1 MFVLPMLCP
10 THMYLIKSQILQTP
24 SLQEN
29 HLILLA
35 LACHVILM
43 YCSIFPGLGADDNCF
58 SGLLLWRSDFIAQT
72 KRQAIYVLTAKWD
85 NGLVFYLDNQFTTSS
100 EVILCFTPGHNAVA
114 RKRCAPFTVHP
125 TLKNYKSLFYIEL
138 ILVQLSTNDSAVF
151 FQGQVASSCQFQEE
165 FFFSA
170 VMETKLIKP
179 VIFKTILICGAFLTG
194 IWK

>member
-35 LACHVILM
+35 LACHVILI
-43 YCSIFPGLGADDNCF
+43 YCSIFPGLGADGNCF
-58 SGLLLWRSDFIAQT
+58 SGLLLWRSDFMHKPRDRLYMYWLQNEI
-72 KRQAIYVLTAKWD
+72 TASFSTLIISLPHHPKSFF
-85 NGLVFYLDNQFTTSS
+85 VSHLDTMLS
-100 EVILCFTPGHNAVA
+100 HW

-125 TLKNYKSLFYIEL
+125 TLKNYKSMFYIDL

-151 FQGQVASSCQFQEE
+151 FQGQVASSCQFQLE
-165 FFFSA
+165 FFF
-170 VMETKLIKP
+170 LQLWKP
-179 VIFKTILICGAFLTG
+179 SWLNPSFLRLF
-194 IWK
+194 